1 MNINNTVENEYRKVL
16 RNYIS
21 QASGGNSPDCEMF
34 STPEMEYIIMN
45 TTFKTDKYDIF
56 TSGLALGSCIVMMGN
71 RKVSEEVINK
81 VIERY
86 YNFMSM
92 KNLGFL

>member
-21 QASGGNSPDCEMF
+21 QVSGGNSPNCEMF
-34 STPEMEYIIMN
+34 STSELEYLIMN
-45 TTFKTDKYDIF
+45 TKFKTDKYDIF
-56 TSGLALGSCIVMMGN
+56 ISGLALGSCIVLMRN
-71 RKVSEEVINK
+71 RKVPEEVIDK
-81 VIERY
+81 AIERY